1 MRSQQRAITTSRSLS
16 SILPGNLLGKLV
28 VGLCYCPLLSG
39 TELCLI
45 ANSVFFL
52 FGFVLGMLTF
62 ILWSLLLLHHQKF
75 RLTWLHNNSNFSLP
89 LSPPQSKDI
98 FLYFVDC
105 FISLITLMIILS
117 YSSCQA
123 WGWTSSSC
131 QSTTSWWRWW
141 CFRVKLQFG
150 GLSCCLLCGIS
161 QNFPSNLLP
170 RLLRF
175 LSLKL

>member
-1 MRSQQRAITTSRSLS
+1 
-16 SILPGNLLGKLV
+16 
-28 VGLCYCPLLSG
+28 
-39 TELCLI
+39 
-45 ANSVFFL
+45 
-52 FGFVLGMLTF
+52 MLTF

-105 FISLITLMIILS
+105 FISLITLMIKLS
-117 YSSCQA
+117 YSPCQA

-170 RLLRF
+170 RLLDFYPSNFRNF
-175 LSLKL
+175 EDLGFYVGVSSWIMLWDLLDLICLPEYCYIYYLIWIYALLFVWS